1 MFSENNQVSGRQIF
15 RLLTY
20 DLIGPSTLLLPPL
33 LARIAGNDGVFCLFA
48 GTVAGLVYLWLLSRV
63 TKEMTVDFK
72 TFLRE
77 RCGVVAEK
85 IILMFYACYFLLFA
99 AVLAFLFA
107 ELVVENLLQEESFY
121 LVLVLLLALTG
132 YGIYA
137 GIEGRARIYELLFWV
152 VLIPLFLMLI
162 AAGKSVDT
170 DFWAP
175 VAVTSPGAFLKGS
188 YLVFLWQSLVFLLFF
203 FYPNAAKKETLMQN
217 GRRAVFFAGGLNL
230 VLYLV
235 LTGVFGAKALSGMEY
250 PAVTLMSIVQM
261 PGGFLKRTDALM
273 FGIWFFTLYALL
285 NSLSFYGAKAARDV
299 IQKGKEKIYMF
310 VVLLIVFLLAVL
322 CYRQQE
328 WKEIIS
334 RFVWGVGTPAV
345 ALLPLVAALL
355 PKQEKWKQSG
365 KKVLGLVIFLGMA
378 GILTGCNT
386 LEVEDRKFPL
396 AVAVA
401 EKEDIELLWLEQEE
415 AGNKEMDYNHLKVMV
430 LGQELLEDEE
440 AVEELLGILAA
451 NPKIPRNTYVVVAEN
466 PSEILELNETLQEKE
481 SAGTYLEELLEGNA
495 SMKET
500 AYPTL
505 GKLYQERENRQE
517 TLFLPFLAS
526 QNGTPYVQKYFVWK
540 RGAAA
545 GCVSTTTAML
555 SAMLQGEL
563 EKETL
568 VFEDGNSIKL
578 KEFSVDETFVEAKDG
593 RKIIAEVSCEGEVLY
608 EKEQVVG
615 NREREYEQKLVEYYR
630 TIIAKAEQKGV
641 DISNGYKKIGGYQR
655 AWYTEYQENPDAFE
669 QDVSLELEM
678 NLHLVR

>member
-20 DLIGPSTLLLPPL
+20 DLIGLSTLLLPPI
-33 LARIAGNDGVFCLFA
+33 LAGIAGNDGFFCLIA
-48 GTVAGLVYLWLLSRV
+48 GTAAGLLYLWLLSGV
-63 TKEMTVDFK
+63 TKKMTVDFK

-77 RCGVVAEK
+77 RCGAVLEK
-85 IILMFYACYFLLFA
+85 LILVFYAGYFILFA
-99 AVLAFLFA
+99 AIMAFLFA

-121 LVLVLLLALTG
+121 LVLVLLLVLTG

-152 VLIPLFLMLI
+152 ILIPLFLML
-162 AAGKSVDT
+162 AAAFKAVDT
-170 DFWAP
+170 DLWTP
-175 VAVTSPGAFLKGS
+175 VAVTSPGAFLRGS
-188 YLVFLWQSLVFLLFF
+188 YLVFVWQSLVFLLLF
-203 FYPNAAKKETLMQN
+203 FYPNAAKKETLLRN
-217 GRRAVFFAGGLNL
+217 GRRAVLFAGGLNL
-230 VLYLV
+230 VLYLI
-235 LTGVFGAKALSGMEY
+235 LMGVFGAKALSGMEY

-310 VVLLIVFLLAVL
+310 VVLLIIFLLAVL
-322 CYRQQE
+322 CYRQPE
-328 WKEIIS
+328 WKENIS
-334 RFVWGVGTPAV
+334 RLVWGVGTP
-345 ALLPLVAALL
+345 VAALL
-355 PKQEKWKQSG
+355 PLLVTLLPEHGKWKKNG
-365 KKVLGLVIFLGMA
+365 KKVLMLLMFLGMT
-378 GILTGCNT
+378 GTLTGCNT
-386 LEVEDRKFPL
+386 LEVEDREFPL
-396 AVAVA
+396 AVAVD

-430 LGQELLEDEE
+430 LSRALLEDEE
-440 AVEELLGILAA
+440 AVEELFGVLEA
-451 NPKIPRNTYVVVAEN
+451 NPRIPRNTYVVVAEK

-505 GKLYQERENRQE
+505 GKLYQESENQQE
-517 TLFLPFLAS
+517 TLFLPFMAA
-526 QNGTPYVQKYFVWK
+526 QDGTPYVQKYFVWK
-540 RGAAA
+540 RGKAS
-545 GCVSTTTAML
+545 GSVSTAAAML

-563 EKETL
+563 EKETI

-578 KEFSVDETFVEAKDG
+578 KEFSVNETFTEGEEG
-593 RKIIAEVSCEGEVLY
+593 RKIIAELSCEGQILY
-608 EKEQVVG
+608 EKEMIVG
-615 NREREYEQKLVEYYR
+615 DRESAYEQKLVEYYQA
-630 TIIAKAEQKGV
+630 IIDKAAEKGV

-655 AWYTEYQENPDAFE
+655 AWYAEYQSNPDAFE
-669 QDVSLELEM
+669 QEVSLELEM